1 MSMVTGDV
9 EREISASLQRG
20 ALEEAAVSTLR
31 AYSDEL
37 LGYLIGFLR
46 DPEEAREVFAMF
58 AEDLWSSLRQLT
70 LRTTMRA
77 YCYALARHTAYRYLD
92 RDVRRQRRA
101 VPLSAAD
108 VVSRAVAA
116 SRTQTPTFALSETK
130 QQVALLRERL
140 SREEQEVLTLRV
152 DRGLDWREV
161 AEALGSDETDLT
173 TAVARHRK
181 RFQLI
186 KQKLARWAREEGI
199 VPTPEES

>member
-1 MSMVTGDV
+1 L
-9 EREISASLQRG
+9 ASG
-20 ALEEAAVSTLR
+20 ALEEAAVTTLR

-37 LGYLIGFLR
+37 LGYLIGLLR
-46 DPEEAREVFAMF
+46 DPEQAREVFAMF

-77 YCYALARHTAYRYLD
+77 YCYALARNTAYRFLD
-92 RDVRRQRRA
+92 RDLRRQKKG

-108 VVSRAVAA
+108 AISRAVAL
-116 SRTQTPTFALSETK
+116 SRTHTPAFLLSEAK
-130 QQVALLRERL
+130 QKVALLRERL
-140 SREEQEVLTLRV
+140 SRAEQELLTLRV

-173 TAVARHRK
+173 AAVVRHRK
-181 RFQLI
+181 RFQLV

-199 VPTPEES
+199 VPTPEDP